1 MLRCNLKY
9 QHITKP
15 QRFLLFVC
23 VVILVV
29 RSLVAGIRLLRR
41 PRSCLPVLISA
52 ADLRVAP
59 CLFMRESRQ
68 YEKSPTAGL
77 QKCDKHV

>member
-1 MLRCNLKY
+1 MLHCNLKY
-9 QHITKP
+9 QNITKP

-29 RSLVAGIRLLRR
+29 RSLFAGNRLLRW
-41 PRSCLPVLISA
+41 PRLSLPVLISA
-52 ADLRVAP
+52 ADLRVTP
-59 CLFMRESRQ
+59 CLFMRESRKC
-68 YEKSPTAGL
+68 EKSPTAGL